1 MDVSKIQVAVIA
13 VKIDTMV
20 TFAKTL
26 AVIVKLEQPVSTN
39 IVNSAALRDFLDNC
53 VLVNVQIEVLPV
65 NSSILAYASHANLV
79 RYTYVH

>member
-53 VLVNVQIEVLPV
+53 V
-65 NSSILAYASHANLV
+65 
-79 RYTYVH
+79 